1 MYLVYYKFYSR
12 IEEAI
17 AIEKQIKAGSR
28 TKKEELINSI
38 NPGWNDLYDEVE
50 KW

>member
-1 MYLVYYKFYSR
+1 YEFYSR

-28 TKKEELINSI
+28 KTKEELINSK
-38 NPGWNDLYDEVE
+38 NPDWLDLYIVDEIDT
-50 KW
+50 W